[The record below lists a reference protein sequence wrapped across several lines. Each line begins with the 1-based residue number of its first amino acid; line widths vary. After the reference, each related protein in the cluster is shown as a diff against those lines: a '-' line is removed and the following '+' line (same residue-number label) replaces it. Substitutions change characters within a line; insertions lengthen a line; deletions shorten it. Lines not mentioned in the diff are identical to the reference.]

1 MTRAAYPGFQ
11 TLGGQAGSSPRW
23 PGSDVCSRFAS
34 DLSYGTSRA
43 RTGSQCSRPTRPIHS
58 RAYAACIEPKG
69 FANGQRAR
77 PQHVPQV
84 STMRRSAQTGG
95 VSDEEQPQGARHA
108 RLFEAIIRARD
119 RSRSNE
125 VKRPT
130 ACPSSHDSCGVVSGR
145 SGAAAA
151 GADGGAIDETERGE
165 AAEHEL
171 SSRSTRNSS
180 SLQQQRPGDARL
192 ALHVRPPG
200 ALRVAA
206 AADGR
211 LGARLVL
218 HAGRSVRLP
227 ASAGRP
233 QYRCRGWDGWG

>member
-1 MTRAAYPGFQ
+1 MDRARWALSNQ
-11 TLGGQAGSSPRW
+11 LGGASNGQDHEPGDVPRGDRRHHEAQAGT
-23 PGSDVCSRFAS
+23 D
-34 DLSYGTSRA
+34 
-43 RTGSQCSRPTRPIHS
+43 
-58 RAYAACIEPKG
+58 
-69 FANGQRAR
+69 
-77 PQHVPQV
+77 
-84 STMRRSAQTGG
+84 
-95 VSDEEQPQGARHA
+95 SDEEQPQGARHA

-119 RSRSNE
+119 RGRSNE

-227 ASAGRP
+227 ATAGRL
-233 QYRCRGWDGWG
+233 QYQCRGWDG

>member
-1 MTRAAYPGFQ
+1 MAPVWVLSGN
-11 TLGGQAGSSPRW
+11 SSRSFPDAR
-23 PGSDVCSRFAS
+23 
-34 DLSYGTSRA
+34 YGTSRA
-43 RTGSQCSRPTRPIHS
+43 RTGPRCSQPTRPLHP
-58 RAYAACIEPKG
+58 RACAACSELSG
-69 FANGQRAR
+69 FTNGQRAR
-77 PQHVPQV
+77 PQQVPQV
-84 STMRRSAQTGG
+84 GAVRRSAHTSG
-95 VSDEEQPQGARHA
+95 VHHEEQPQGARHA

-218 HAGRSVRLP
+218 HAGRCVRLP
-227 ASAGRP
+227 AASGRLR
-233 QYRCRGWDGWG
+233 YRGRG